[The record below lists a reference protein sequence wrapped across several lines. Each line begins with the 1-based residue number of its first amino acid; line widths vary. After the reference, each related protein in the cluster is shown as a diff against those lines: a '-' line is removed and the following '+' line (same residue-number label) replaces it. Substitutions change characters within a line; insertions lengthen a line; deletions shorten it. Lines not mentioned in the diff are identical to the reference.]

1 MAVRCVTPPSYAASA
16 GEARILLIRSLSMK
30 ALTRS
35 RRAVRRSGPTIY
47 QVAERAGVSI
57 ATVSRV
63 HRQAD
68 RVAPRT
74 RDRVRQAIDE
84 LSYRPSRL
92 GRSLAHGSHD
102 AIGVVFPD
110 LSGPYFST
118 VILGY
123 EEATSAG
130 GRSVM
135 ILGTHGRPGSV
146 DQVLN
151 MADRVDGLVVMSQT
165 IGDDIVE
172 ELERR
177 RVPVVLL
184 ARPPAGAADSV
195 RTENRHTAATLVRH
209 LIDHGHRSIAFLG
222 DPRGS
227 ADAGERWQGFL
238 DAHRDAGIDPALDPI
253 ACGYRELDG
262 RVAGARVLARPGRP
276 TAIVGANDEIALGA
290 LDAARA
296 HGIRVPDEL
305 AITGWD
311 DIPMSRHTHPALTTV
326 RQPMLDLGR
335 RAAALLDER
344 ISTNRTEPRHEV
356 LPTELVVRSSCGCKA
371 PTNRKEE

>member
-1 MAVRCVTPPSYAASA
+1 
-16 GEARILLIRSLSMK
+16 MK

-35 RRAVRRSGPTIY
+35 QRTVRRGGPTIY

-68 RVAPRT
+68 RVAQPT
-74 RDRVRQAIDE
+74 RERVRRAIEE

-102 AIGVVFPD
+102 AIGIVFPD

-123 EEATSAG
+123 EEASSTG

-146 DQVLN
+146 DHVLN

-165 IGDDIVE
+165 IGDEIVE
-172 ELERR
+172 ELDRR
-177 RVPVVLL
+177 GVPVVLL

-195 RTENRHTAATLVRH
+195 RTENRASAAALVGH
-209 LIDHGHRSIAFLG
+209 LIEHGLRSIAFLG
-222 DPRGS
+222 DPDGS
-227 ADAGERWQGFL
+227 ADARERWDGFL
-238 DAHRDAGIDPALDPI
+238 DAHRAARLEPAFEPV
-253 ACGYRELDG
+253 ACGYREVDG
-262 RVAGARVLARPGRP
+262 RAAAARLLDRPDRP
-276 TAIVGANDEIALGA
+276 TAVVGANDEIALGA
-290 LDAARA
+290 LDAARTR
-296 HGIRVPDEL
+296 GIRVPDEL

-326 RQPMLDLGR
+326 RQPMLELGR

-356 LPTELVVRSSCGCKA
+356 LPTELVVRSSCGCRA